1 MLVFNKRSA
10 YQYKFGCYF
19 YRKWNGGSTLDLPV
33 WGWSSDFRLCSSGL
47 PALQERENSVSTS
60 NSKIELLLEIRIM
73 LTCTVNLP
81 LIITDIHVNVLLCP
95 HLMRAWESCWS
106 VSTHCRVTNLLLNC
120 IAEMN
125 RFDLL
130 SNYFCSTIEF
140 KKYNFSCF

>member
-1 MLVFNKRSA
+1 M
-10 YQYKFGCYF
+10 
-19 YRKWNGGSTLDLPV
+19 
-33 WGWSSDFRLCSSGL
+33 
-47 PALQERENSVSTS
+47 STS
-60 NSKIELLLEIRIM
+60 NSRIELLLEVRIM

-95 HLMRAWESCWS
+95 HLTRAWESCWS

-140 KKYNFSCF
+140 YKILSFLFLGENSIFFVADEAITDANYTQVINKLGSMYFAYTLIIS

>member
-1 MLVFNKRSA
+1 M
-10 YQYKFGCYF
+10 
-19 YRKWNGGSTLDLPV
+19 
-33 WGWSSDFRLCSSGL
+33 
-47 PALQERENSVSTS
+47 STS
-60 NSKIELLLEIRIM
+60 SSRIELLLEVRIM

-95 HLMRAWESCWS
+95 HLTRAWESCWS

-140 KKYNFSCF
+140 YKILSFLFLGENSIFFVADEAITDANYTQVINKLCNMYFTYTLIIS